1 MDDIHGRISVERGQE
16 SGATVFTA
24 RSRSRG
30 IILILFSI
38 DSESPGM
45 TDINTLRRI
54 LSQYK
59 RIAVV
64 GLSADWSRPSYFAAK
79 YLLDHGFEVIPV
91 NPKYE
96 EILGQ
101 KCYPDLES
109 IPGEVDVVDLFQRTE
124 RVPPFVDTAI
134 AIGAKVIWMQLGVV
148 HEEAAKK
155 AEDAGLEVVM
165 DRCMKI
171 EYARLFG
178 GLNTIGVNTGI
189 ISAKRPLFVNR

>member
-1 MDDIHGRISVERGQE
+1 
-16 SGATVFTA
+16 
-24 RSRSRG
+24 
-30 IILILFSI
+30 
-38 DSESPGM
+38 M

-54 LSQYK
+54 LMEYK
-59 RIAVV
+59 RVAVV

-79 YLLDHGFEVIPV
+79 YLLDHGFQIIPV

-101 KCYPDLES
+101 KCYPDLKS
-109 IPGEVDVVDLFQRTE
+109 IPQQVDIVDLFQKAE
-124 RVPPFVDTAI
+124 RVSAFVDEAI
-134 AIGAKVIWMQLGVV
+134 AIKAKLVWMQLGIIN
-148 HEEAAKK
+148 EEAAQK
-155 AEDAGLEVVM
+155 ARDAGLEVVM
-165 DRCMKI
+165 DKCMKI

>member
-1 MDDIHGRISVERGQE
+1 
-16 SGATVFTA
+16 
-24 RSRSRG
+24 
-30 IILILFSI
+30 
-38 DSESPGM
+38 M

-54 LSQYK
+54 LTEYK
-59 RIAVV
+59 RVAIV

-79 YLLDHGFEVIPV
+79 YLLDHGFEIVPV
-91 NPKYE
+91 NPKYK

-101 KCYPDLES
+101 KCYPDLLS
-109 IPGEVDVVDLFQRTE
+109 IPTPVDIVDLFQKAE
-124 RVPPFVDTAI
+124 YVPAFVDDAI
-134 AIGAKVIWMQLGVV
+134 AIKTKLLWMQLGIV
-148 HEEAAKK
+148 HEEAAQK
-155 AEDAGLEVVM
+155 ARDAGLEVVM

>member
-1 MDDIHGRISVERGQE
+1 V
-16 SGATVFTA
+16 
-24 RSRSRG
+24 
-30 IILILFSI
+30 
-38 DSESPGM
+38 

-54 LSQYK
+54 LLEYK
-59 RIAVV
+59 RVAVV

-79 YLLDHGFEVIPV
+79 YLLDHGFDIVPV

-101 KCYPDLES
+101 KCYPDLKS
-109 IPGEVDVVDLFQRTE
+109 IPEPVDIVDLFQKTE
-124 RVPPFVDTAI
+124 RVPAFVDEAI
-134 AIGAKVIWMQLGVV
+134 SIKAKLVWMQLGIIN
-148 HEEAAKK
+148 EEAAQK
-155 AEDAGLEVVM
+155 ARDAGLEVVM
-165 DRCMKI
+165 DKCMKI

>member
-1 MDDIHGRISVERGQE
+1 
-16 SGATVFTA
+16 
-24 RSRSRG
+24 
-30 IILILFSI
+30 
-38 DSESPGM
+38 M

-54 LSQYK
+54 LLEYK
-59 RIAVV
+59 RVAVV

-79 YLLDHGFEVIPV
+79 YLLDHGFDIIPV

-101 KCYPDLES
+101 KCYPDLKS
-109 IPGEVDVVDLFQRTE
+109 IPEPVDIVDLFQKAE
-124 RVPPFVDTAI
+124 RVPAFVDEAI
-134 AIGAKVIWMQLGVV
+134 SIKAKLVWMQLGIIN
-148 HEEAAKK
+148 EEAAQK
-155 AEDAGLEVVM
+155 ARDAGLEVVM
-165 DRCMKI
+165 DKCMKI